1 MSFRAAC
8 CFSLAA
14 LTLPALGYA
23 YCGNFLPVALWLA
36 GVSLA
41 VTKWRTV

>member
-1 MSFRAAC
+1 MKPAC
-8 CFSLAA
+8 YFA
-14 LTLPALGYA
+14 LTALALPVLGFA
-23 YCGNFLPVALWLA
+23 YGGNFLPVALWLA

>member
-1 MSFRAAC
+1 MNLRPAC
-8 CFSLAA
+8 YFA
-14 LTLPALGYA
+14 LTALALPVLGCA
-23 YCGNFLPVALWLA
+23 AVGNFLPVALWLA